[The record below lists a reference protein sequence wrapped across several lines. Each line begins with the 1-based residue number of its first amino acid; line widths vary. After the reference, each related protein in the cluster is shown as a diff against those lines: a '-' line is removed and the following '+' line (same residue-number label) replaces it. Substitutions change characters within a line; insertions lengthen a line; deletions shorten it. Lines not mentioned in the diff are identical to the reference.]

1 MNIDT
6 RAYVALALLL
16 SALIAGCAKQTE
28 PQTVVRP
35 VRVIRVG
42 EHQIAG
48 NQESYAGEL
57 KARYETKLSFR
68 VSGKIIARRVEVGD
82 RVRKGKFLAQL
93 DPVDYQL
100 ASKSL
105 ASQLAAARTERDFV
119 KDDLVRYRELLE
131 LKYIS
136 QTEYDRRETAYKT
149 ANDRVEALQSQLSQA
164 NNQITYTNLYA
175 DRDGVVTT
183 LDVETG
189 QVVGAGQAI
198 LKIAQLDDKE
208 VVISIPEHRIAGLR
222 NATEVAVVLWADG
235 NRRIKG
241 RIREISPAADPASR
255 TYTVKVSLL
264 EGEDL
269 ARLGMSAT
277 VYFPPAKTSQPAIP
291 LAAVFQAQNAPS
303 QASVWVVDERTKTV
317 RSVPIRVGVGVADH
331 RVTVDGLT
339 PGQTVVSAGAT
350 RLLEGQSVR
359 ILGEENALALAPPSP
374 ARIAGS
380 STLQAAREVK

>member
-6 RAYVALALLL
+6 RAYVAFALLL

-28 PQTVVRP
+28 PQTVVHP

-42 EHQIAG
+42 EHQIVG
-48 NQESYAGEL
+48 NRESYAAEV

-68 VSGKIIARRVEVGD
+68 VPGKVVARRVEIGD
-82 RVRKGKFLAQL
+82 RVRKGQLLAQL

-100 ASKSL
+100 ASKNL
-105 ASQLAAARTERDFV
+105 ASQLAAARTERDFA

-149 ANDRVEALQSQLSQA
+149 ANDRVEALQFQLSQA
-164 NNQITYTNLYA
+164 NNQTTYTNLYA
-175 DRDGVVTT
+175 DRYGVVTT

-189 QVVGAGQAI
+189 QVVGAGQVV

-208 VVISIPEHRIAGLR
+208 VVINIPEHRIAGLR

-235 NRRIKG
+235 DRRIKG
-241 RIREISPAADPASR
+241 RIREISPGADPASR

-264 EGEDL
+264 EDENL
-269 ARLGMSAT
+269 ARLGMTAT
-277 VYFPPAKTSQPAIP
+277 VYFPQAKPSQPAIP
-291 LAAVFQAQNAPS
+291 LAAVFQPQNAPS
-303 QASVWVVDERTKTV
+303 QARVWVVDERTKTV
-317 RSVPIRVGVGVADH
+317 TSVPIKVGVDVADH
-331 RVTVDGLT
+331 QVTVSGLA

-350 RLLEGQSVR
+350 RLLEGQAVR
-359 ILGEENALALAPPSP
+359 ILGEENARALASSSP
-374 ARIAGS
+374 THIATGS
-380 STLQAAREVK
+380 ALQAAREVQ

>member
-16 SALIAGCAKQTE
+16 SALIAGCAKQIE

-35 VRVIRVG
+35 VRVFRVG
-42 EHQIAG
+42 DHQVAG
-48 NQESYAGEL
+48 NQESYAAEV

-68 VSGKIIARRVEVGD
+68 VPGKVVARRVEIGD
-82 RVRKGKFLAQL
+82 RVRKGQLLAQL

-105 ASQLAAARTERDFV
+105 ASQLAAARTERDFA

-136 QTEYDRRETAYKT
+136 QAEYDRRETAYKT
-149 ANDRVEALQSQLSQA
+149 ANDRVEALQFQLSQA

-175 DRDGVVTT
+175 DRDGVVTA
-183 LDVETG
+183 LDMETG
-189 QVVGAGQAI
+189 QVVGVGQVI
-198 LKIAQLDDKE
+198 MRIAQLDYRE
-208 VVISIPEHRIAGLR
+208 VVINIPEHRIAKLR

-235 NRRIKG
+235 DQRIKG
-241 RIREISPAADPASR
+241 RIREISPGADPASR

-264 EGEDL
+264 EGNDL
-269 ARLGMSAT
+269 ARLGMTAT
-277 VYFPPAKTSQPAIP
+277 VYFPSTQTSEPAIP
-291 LAAVFQAQNAPS
+291 LAAVFQPQNNPM
-303 QASVWVVDERTKTV
+303 QTRVWLVDERTKTV
-317 RSVPIRVGVGVADH
+317 RSVLVKLGAPVANQQ
-331 RVTVDGLT
+331 VTVSGLT

-350 RLLEGQSVR
+350 RLLEGQAVR
-359 ILGEENALALAPPSP
+359 ILGGENAQELDPTSLKHVASGP
-374 ARIAGS
+374 AS
-380 STLQAAREVK
+380 QAAGEVK

>member
-6 RAYVALALLL
+6 RAFVALALLL

-28 PQTVVRP
+28 PQTVIRP
-35 VRVIRVG
+35 VRVFKVG
-42 EHQIAG
+42 DHQVAG
-48 NQESYAGEL
+48 NQESYAGEI

-68 VSGKIIARRVEVGD
+68 VPGKVVARRVEIGD
-82 RVRKGKFLAQL
+82 RVRNRQLLAQL

-105 ASQLAAARTERDFV
+105 ASQLTAARTERDFI

-131 LKYIS
+131 LTYIS
-136 QTEYDRRETAYKT
+136 QAEYDRRETAYKT
-149 ANDRVEALQSQLSQA
+149 ANNRVEALQSQLSQA
-164 NNQITYTNLYA
+164 NNQITYTSLYA
-175 DRDGVVTT
+175 DRDGAVTT

-189 QVVGAGQAI
+189 QVVGVGQLV

-208 VVISIPEHRIAGLR
+208 VVINIPEHRIAGLR

-235 NRRIKG
+235 DRRIKG

-255 TYTVKVSLL
+255 TYAVKVSLL

-269 ARLGMSAT
+269 ARLGMTAT

-291 LAAVFQAQNAPS
+291 LAAVFQPQNDPS
-303 QASVWVVDERTKTV
+303 QARVWVVDERTKTV
-317 RSVPIRVGVGVADH
+317 RSVPIKVGMDVADH
-331 RVTVDGLT
+331 QVTVGGLA

-350 RLLEGQSVR
+350 RLLEGQTVR
-359 ILGEENALALAPPSP
+359 ILGEENAQAMASSSP
-374 ARIAGS
+374 TGIATGS
-380 STLQAAREVK
+380 ALQAAREVK